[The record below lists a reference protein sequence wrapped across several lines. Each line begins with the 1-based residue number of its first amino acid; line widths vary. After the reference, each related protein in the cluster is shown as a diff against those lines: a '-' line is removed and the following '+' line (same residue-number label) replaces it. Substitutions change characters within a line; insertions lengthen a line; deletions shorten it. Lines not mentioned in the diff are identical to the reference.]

1 MTDKDVM
8 AEPEGA
14 TPLDPDEREG
24 LRYPHVETRQE
35 LNTLEQQNI
44 LQGLQWFA
52 KQRKYRDYLSEGFV
66 CELHRQLF
74 GKVWRWA
81 GQFRKTEKNIG
92 IDPLHITVQLRLLLD
107 DARYWAEHGTFNR
120 EEFAARFHHRLVS
133 IHPFPNG
140 NGRLARIMTDVILE
154 RVLHQ
159 SPVSWGAGA
168 LLDDNANRQ
177 GYLAALRAADQ
188 HNYAPLIAFITNKSA
203 DRIPT

>member
-1 MTDKDVM
+1 MANKDVM

-24 LRYPHVETRQE
+24 LLYLHVETRQE

-44 LQGLQWFA
+44 LLGLKWLA
-52 KQRKYRDYLSEGFV
+52 KQRKYRDYLSEDFA

-81 GQFRKTEKNIG
+81 GKFRKTEKNIG
-92 IDPLHITVQLRLLLD
+92 IDPLHIGVQLRLLLD
-107 DARYWAEHGTFNR
+107 DARYWVEHGTFNR
-120 EEFAARFHHRLVS
+120 EEFAAHFHHRLVS

-140 NGRLARIMTDVILE
+140 NGRHARIMTDVILE

-159 SPVSWGAGA
+159 PAVEWGAGA
-168 LLDDNANRQ
+168 LLDDNAHRQ

-188 HNYAPLIAFITNKSA
+188 HNYAALIAILKIRS
-203 DRIPT
+203 